1 MNSTTRIILTQ
12 QAIGQHNGHEI
23 TTGDLPAVA
32 CMAAPLSCSAGHP
45 SWCAWRMDVS
55 AVEKGEEGS
64 LLFLLYRS
72 HFQLNEHESLN
83 TWGTVSPCLFC
94 WQALVLL
101 IIGQQVNF
109 STQSEAFPHLQE
121 VPYLSSSSQYCILC
135 ASVLPTSIFWVSA
148 SPRTFFGPST
158 LRP

>member
-1 MNSTTRIILTQ
+1 
-12 QAIGQHNGHEI
+12 
-23 TTGDLPAVA
+23 
-32 CMAAPLSCSAGHP
+32 MAAPLSCSAGHP

-64 LLFLLYRS
+64 LLFILYRS

-135 ASVLPTSIFWVSA
+135 ASVSPTSNFLGVRISKDLFWTINTATLVKKA
-148 SPRTFFGPST
+148 HHRLCFLRTLKKVHLST
-158 LRP
+158 EI